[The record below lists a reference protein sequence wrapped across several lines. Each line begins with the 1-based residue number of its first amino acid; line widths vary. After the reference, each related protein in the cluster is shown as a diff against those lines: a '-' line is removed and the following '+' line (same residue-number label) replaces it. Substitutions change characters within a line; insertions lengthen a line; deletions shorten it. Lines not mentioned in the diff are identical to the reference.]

1 MYFLHWGLCYSIMRR
16 TCWIVEQWRVFF
28 GGLLKLETEF
38 LLRYNEN
45 NAAMDLVGASGFW
58 VHVLRL
64 VWLAGMLGSS
74 SFGASPR
81 PRHLVAMP
89 RVVWNPVLLSRC
101 RRELF
106 VASIRGREQ
115 RWNDPCLKFQNGCA
129 VPRSCS
135 MTLCATW
142 ARSADALPVQWVNWI
157 AEY

>member
-1 MYFLHWGLCYSIMRR
+1 MES
-16 TCWIVEQWRVFF
+16 FF

-64 VWLAGMLGSS
+64 VWLAGMMGSS
-74 SFGASPR
+74 SFGASPC
-81 PRHLVAMP
+81 PRHLAAMP

-106 VASIRGREQ
+106 IASIRGREQ
-115 RWNDPCLKFQNGCA
+115 RWNGPYLKFQKR
-129 VPRSCS
+129 VCS
-135 MTLCATW
+135 AKVLFN
-142 ARSADALPVQWVNWI
+142 DAMCHVGKICRRFASSVG
-157 AEY
+157 